1 MRKVTVGAIQPPGS
15 PYDPRFDCLAPSYTG
30 DADAILRDYVTP
42 YFNVSL
48 ALLERAGE
56 AGLDIV
62 TTSEDMCGLSRFLTD
77 TTETNAFRALAEQ
90 STKLADEAIS
100 ALARRYGMYVIACFF
115 RPDGNAVYNTAT
127 VYNRNGDIVGSYKK
141 AHLPPD
147 ELWQATPGNE
157 LNVIETDFGTIGI
170 SICYDIMFP
179 EPVAVQAMRGAE
191 IIFHPTGGYGW
202 YDAIGEA
209 TLRTR
214 ANDNGVPIVTA
225 KNYVFNGA
233 GHSSV
238 IDHWGQVLADA
249 GFYENAI
256 VYYTL
261 DLDVKKTQPAWFYPS
276 QMSGDPN
283 VVTRKLNERRP
294 ELYADLIKP
303 CPAPQK
309 APSAEQAEA
318 LREKIRQKKCH
329 W

>member
-1 MRKVTVGAIQPPGS
+1 MRKVTVGAIQPSGS

-30 DADAILRDYVTP
+30 DAEAILRDYITP
-42 YFNVSL
+42 YMQVSL
-48 ALLERAGE
+48 GLLEKAGE
-56 AGLDIV
+56 AGCDIV
-62 TTSEDMCGLSRFLTD
+62 TTSEDMCALSRFLTD
-77 TTETNAFRALAEQ
+77 TTETNAFKSLAEQ

-100 ALARRYGMYVIACFF
+100 ALAKHYNMYIIACFF
-115 RPDGNAVYNTAT
+115 RPDGDAIYNTAT

-141 AHLPPD
+141 THLPPD
-147 ELWQATPGNE
+147 ELWQATPGDE

-214 ANDNGVPIVTA
+214 ANDNGVHIVTA
-225 KNYVFNGA
+225 KNYAFNGA

-238 IDHWGQVLADA
+238 IDYWGQVMADA

-256 VYYTL
+256 VYHTL
-261 DLDVKKTQPAWFYPS
+261 DLDVKKTQPDWFYPS
-276 QMSGDPN
+276 QMSGNPN
-283 VVTRKLNERRP
+283 VAERKLNERRP
-294 ELYADLIKP
+294 ELYADLVKP
-303 CPAPQK
+303 CLAPQQ
-309 APSAEQAEA
+309 APSAEAAEA